1 LGKQKYKINLLR
13 YLEFY
18 TPTCP
23 DIVSTEGSPKESVVT
38 FGKTSPRD
46 MILLIPILRRIFEQY
61 IVGNLTSYVVGLKTI
76 TLVIISCILISCTSA
91 PRYHYST
98 NKNISSKSGSNAALL
113 IKGVK
118 HTSIF
123 TASYYGDND
132 GFNGQKTANG
142 EIFNKDSFT
151 AAHKSLPFGTILKVT
166 YPVTGKSV
174 EVKINDRGPFV
185 KGRDIDLSY
194 GAAAKIG
201 LVKDGVGK
209 VKVTVIKW
217 GDGET
222 KKRSEAGER

>member
-1 LGKQKYKINLLR
+1 
-13 YLEFY
+13 
-18 TPTCP
+18 
-23 DIVSTEGSPKESVVT
+23 
-38 FGKTSPRD
+38 
-46 MILLIPILRRIFEQY
+46 MILLISTFRRIFEQDMFK
-61 IVGNLTSYVVGLKTI
+61 NLTSYVLGLKAITI
-76 TLVIISCILISCTSA
+76 VIVSCILIGCTSA

-98 NKNISSKSGSNAALL
+98 NKNISSKSSSNIALL

-118 HTSIF
+118 HTAVF

-142 EIFNKDSFT
+142 EIFNKDDFT

-194 GAAAKIG
+194 GAAVKIG

-209 VKVTVIKW
+209 VKVTLIKW
-217 GDGET
+217 GD
-222 KKRSEAGER
+222 